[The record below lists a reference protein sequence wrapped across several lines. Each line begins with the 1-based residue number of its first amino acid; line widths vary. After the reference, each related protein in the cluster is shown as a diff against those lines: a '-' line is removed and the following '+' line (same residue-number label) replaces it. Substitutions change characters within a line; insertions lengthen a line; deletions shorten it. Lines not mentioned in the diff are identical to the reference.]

1 MVINYANDANDTNI
15 KKIEKTRKL
24 EVAIFKCQYG
34 ESRNFKHL
42 HVLRYLR
49 HLRVL

>member
-1 MVINYANDANDTNI
+1 MVIKHANDANDTNI
-15 KKIEKTRKL
+15 KKIEKTR
-24 EVAIFKCQYG
+24 VAIFKCLYG
-34 ESRNFKHL
+34 ESRNLKHL

>member
-1 MVINYANDANDTNI
+1 MVIKHANDANDTNI
-15 KKIEKTRKL
+15 KKIEKKRKL

-34 ESRNFKHL
+34 ESRNLKHL